1 MISCRLAVQCSLVL
15 LLPSGGRDALD
26 AFAAHGAPEWPQW
39 RGPNRDGVSTE
50 KGLLQKWA
58 PAGPP
63 LAWKASG
70 LGKGLASVAISAG
83 RIYTMGKRKGA
94 QVLLALDLRDGRE
107 VWAAVVR
114 EKGGEDPHST
124 PTTDGERVYAI
135 GPQGDLVCVTADTG
149 KELWRKSFTSD
160 FGGSAPGWN
169 YCESPLVDGDRV
181 LCTPGGNGATLVALD
196 RKTGEVAWKCAV
208 PGGAGSGFGYSSI
221 VVSEGGGVRQYVQ
234 MMGQGT
240 GCVGVAAK
248 DGAFLWKYP
257 RVGNGTATIPTPI
270 VDGDHVFCSSGYN
283 TGTALLKLTRDGDK
297 VKAEEVY
304 FIKGSRLQNHH
315 GGLVRVGEF
324 IYGGHGH
331 NQGHPIC
338 VEMKTGRIA
347 WGGDVPGP
355 GKKSAAVVY
364 ADGQLY
370 FRYEDGVMALI
381 SASKDG
387 LRINGAFQIPQ
398 VAGPSWS
405 HPVVAGGL
413 LYLREQDNLFVY
425 DVTSK

>member
-1 MISCRLAVQCSLVL
+1 MILSRLSVAVFLPLVL
-15 LLPSGGRDALD
+15 S
-26 AFAAHGAPEWPQW
+26 AATPVATPEWPQW

-70 LGKGLASVAISAG
+70 LGKGLASVALSGG

-94 QVLLALDLRDGRE
+94 QLLLALDAKDGRE
-107 VWAAVVR
+107 LWAAVVR
-114 EKGGEDPHST
+114 EKGNEDPHCT
-124 PTTDGERVYAI
+124 PTFDGERVYAI
-135 GPQGDLVCVTADTG
+135 GPQGDFVCVTADTG

-160 FGGSAPGWN
+160 FGGSQPGWN
-169 YCESPLVDGDRV
+169 YCESPLVDGERV
-181 LCTPGGNGATLVALD
+181 VCTPGGNAATMVALD

-208 PGGAGSGFGYSSI
+208 PGGAGNGFGYSSI
-221 VVSEGGGVRQYVQ
+221 MISEAAGVRQYVQ
-234 MMGQGT
+234 MLGQGT

-257 RVGNGTATIPTPI
+257 RIGNGTATIPTPI

-283 TGTALLKLTRDGDK
+283 TGAALLKLSRDGDK

-304 FIKGSRLQNHH
+304 FIKGNRLQNHH
-315 GGLVRVGEF
+315 GGLVKIGDY

-331 NQGHPIC
+331 NDGRPFC
-338 VEMKTGRIA
+338 LEMKTGRTA
-347 WGGDVPGP
+347 WGGDLPGP

-381 SASKDG
+381 GASKDG
-387 LRINGAFQIPQ
+387 LKINGAFQIPQ

-425 DVTSK
+425 DVTAK